1 MNNIMKEA
9 SRVAIAVALIGV
21 AAQQVSA
28 QFPSALVEPGLT
40 IPDDDAAGVS
50 TDIDVGILPKITG
63 GMQVMLRIDHADT
76 GQLEVELEHVELEIK
91 VKLLAIIGDNLPA
104 SVAPSEAENDGM
116 WINLSD
122 NGFTTIDTA
131 NSDFV
136 PPASIEGSF
145 SPDVAL
151 AAFDEKFPLGTWRLT
166 VKDLVPGTVGTL
178 AAWSISFNS
187 PWTDMG
193 QGLPGSSS
201 TSILLCEG
209 DLTPLSPFS
218 LSIFNAE
225 ESVPG
230 ILFVGLDLLPYPTKF
245 KDGFFGPFP
254 IFEVGI
260 PTDAFGS
267 QFIPGTWPS
276 GVPTGYDL
284 YIQYWYF
291 DDDMPKNVAATNTV
305 AAVTP

>member
-1 MNNIMKEA
+1 VA
-9 SRVAIAVALIGV
+9 LGLLAIAL
-21 AAQQVSA
+21 AAPSTAA
-28 QFPSALVEPGLT
+28 QFPSFLDEPGVS

-50 TDIDVGILPKITG
+50 TDITVGILPIINS
-63 GMQVMLRIDHADT
+63 MQVMLRIDHEET

-91 VKLLAIIGDNLPA
+91 VTLLASIGGINPA
-104 SVAPSEAENDGM
+104 LGAKNDGL

-122 NGFTTIDTA
+122 DGFTTIETA
-131 NSDFV
+131 HLDFE

-145 SPDVAL
+145 SPDDAL
-151 AAFDEKFPLGTWRLT
+151 AAFDGKFPFGTWRLT
-166 VKDLVPGTVGTL
+166 VKDLVDEKEGTL

-201 TSILLCEG
+201 TSILLCAG

-218 LSIFNAE
+218 VSILNAE
-225 ESVPG
+225 KSVPG

-254 IFEVGI
+254 IFEAGI
-260 PTDAFGS
+260 PTDALGN